1 VRTLLEFHGEL
12 RGGHNVPQQV
22 AHWLD
27 RLSLSAFADAKI
39 ETLSKGMTQKVQ
51 FIAAVVPK
59 PRLVIL
65 DEPFSGLDPVSAE
78 SIREGILEMRR
89 KGTTVVLSTHDMAT
103 AESLCDSILMI
114 FKGRKVLDGTL
125 EQIQD
130 QYGND
135 TIRLSTQGGTEFL
148 TRLPGVENLR
158 DLGQFQE
165 VRLARGADPQ
175 EMLRALIAL
184 VPVKSFSIAKPSLH
198 DIFVRIA
205 GNE

>member
-1 VRTLLEFHGEL
+1 
-12 RGGHNVPQQV
+12 
-22 AHWLD
+22 
-27 RLSLSAFADAKI
+27 
-39 ETLSKGMTQKVQ
+39 
-51 FIAAVVPK
+51 
-59 PRLVIL
+59 
-65 DEPFSGLDPVSAE
+65 
-78 SIREGILEMRR
+78 
-89 KGTTVVLSTHDMAT
+89 
-103 AESLCDSILMI
+103 MI